1 MQDHTT
7 HQTLSPEE
15 PGTPAPILPESD
27 TSGAAA
33 SNADAGPENQAASD
47 APNSPGS
54 PATTPVTK
62 VDGIPE
68 WVRTTS
74 GELKS
79 IQFRYCLPPN
89 EASLFEKNRARAE
102 YKRDPWERMPVPTNC
117 AAYGTT
123 EELFARIKL
132 AMAEQTHLSIKDS
145 ALLTLWVFSAWFQD
159 VLSLAPGLII
169 SGPPHEG
176 DAILRALYAC
186 CYHPILVAG
195 MTGAALSAI
204 HWDKKPTL
212 LIFEPNLSRRSAA
225 LLCSSTRRG
234 YLALRTIPGASRFA
248 FDYYGPKAVYAGEDP
263 PIRAMLQHC
272 VHINALPASGANS
285 EHVAP
290 MTEEMTQKMQNQLLG
305 YRSKHLPEVSKLEL
319 CAANLS
325 PDFNAIAST
334 LCACIVDAPDL
345 RNDLV
350 SLLTPYSEQQL
361 AERLDELGAL
371 AVGAALALCHQGKNQ
386 ILINEIA
393 TEVNRVLKDRGE
405 RMQYSPEKVGHA
417 LKKAGLLSRRVS
429 AAGNGFVLDHATQVR
444 IHEVA
449 ATYGCVG
456 LTDGEENLHCP
467 LCEQTK

>member
-1 MQDHTT
+1 
-7 HQTLSPEE
+7 
-15 PGTPAPILPESD
+15 
-27 TSGAAA
+27 
-33 SNADAGPENQAASD
+33 
-47 APNSPGS
+47 
-54 PATTPVTK
+54 
-62 VDGIPE
+62 
-68 WVRTTS
+68 
-74 GELKS
+74 
-79 IQFRYCLPPN
+79 
-89 EASLFEKNRARAE
+89 
-102 YKRDPWERMPVPTNC
+102 
-117 AAYGTT
+117 
-123 EELFARIKL
+123 
-132 AMAEQTHLSIKDS
+132 
-145 ALLTLWVFSAWFQD
+145 
-159 VLSLAPGLII
+159 
-169 SGPPHEG
+169 
-176 DAILRALYAC
+176 
-186 CYHPILVAG
+186 
-195 MTGAALSAI
+195 
-204 HWDKKPTL
+204 
-212 LIFEPNLSRRSAA
+212 
-225 LLCSSTRRG
+225 
-234 YLALRTIPGASRFA
+234 
-248 FDYYGPKAVYAGEDP
+248 
-263 PIRAMLQHC
+263 
-272 VHINALPASGANS
+272 
-285 EHVAP
+285 

>member
-1 MQDHTT
+1 MQEQTT

-15 PGTPAPILPESD
+15 PVTPAPVLPQSD
-27 TSGAAA
+27 TSEATA
-33 SNADAGPENQAASD
+33 SNADAGPEKQAVSD
-47 APNSPGS
+47 APNGPET

-68 WVRTTS
+68 WLRTTS

-79 IQFRYCLPPN
+79 VQVRYSLSSD
-89 EASLFEKNRARAE
+89 EASFLQKKFARAE
-102 YKRDPWERMPVPTNC
+102 YKRDPWEWMPVPTGY

-132 AMAEQTHLSIKDS
+132 AIAEQTHLSDKDS
-145 ALLTLWVFSAWFQD
+145 ALLTLWVFSTWFAD

-176 DAILRALYAC
+176 DAILRALYAF
-186 CYHPILVAG
+186 CYHPVLVAG
-195 MTGAALSAI
+195 MTGATLSAI

-234 YLALRTIPGASRFA
+234 YLALRTVPGASKFA

-272 VHINALPASGANS
+272 VHINALPASGACS

-290 MTEEMTQKMQNQLLG
+290 MPEEMAQKMQNRLLR
-305 YRSKHLPEVSKLEL
+305 YRSEHLPEVSKLET

-325 PDFNAIAST
+325 PDFNAIASA
-334 LCACIVDAPDL
+334 LCECIVDAPDL
-345 RNDLV
+345 QNDLV

-361 AERLDELGAL
+361 VERLDELGTL

-393 TEVNRVLKDRGE
+393 TEVNRILKDRGE
-405 RMQYSPEKVGHA
+405 KIQYSPEKVGHV

-429 AAGNGFVLDHATQVR
+429 AAGNGFVLDHAAQVR

-449 ATYGCVG
+449 INYGCVG
-456 LTDGEENLHCP
+456 FADDKENLHCS
-467 LCEQTK
+467 LCQQNK